1 MLVNMIDLLKH
12 AQKNGYAVLAASMQS
27 EGNMKVAIQAA
38 EENHSPII
46 LNHRYDR
53 FDEDFYRYG
62 QIARQLA
69 ERTWV
74 PVAINQDHG
83 STVEQNMWAIRAGYT
98 GIMVDR
104 QTYPLEENIKLVR
117 EMTSLAH
124 TVGVTVESE
133 LGVVG
138 LGDAKD
144 IEEGKTKP
152 EEALRFVKE
161 TGIDCLAVCIGT
173 TNSFDVP
180 KDQLNVK
187 LDLDLLQRIMDV
199 VDISLVLH
207 GGSGVPDEMMSK
219 ACKMGVCKVNVGSD
233 LRLNARNT
241 LQKHMSVSDQLDY
254 WRWMD
259 AGYKERMAEK
269 MNVFGSVNQALIF
282 IEKYLGK

>member
-117 EMTSLAH
+117 EMTRLAH

-199 VDISLVLH
+199 VDVPLVLH

-233 LRLNARNT
+233 FRLNARNT

-269 MNVFGSVNQALIF
+269 MNVFGSVNQALSF

>member
-1 MLVNMIDLLKH
+1 
-12 AQKNGYAVLAASMQS
+12 
-27 EGNMKVAIQAA
+27 
-38 EENHSPII
+38 
-46 LNHRYDR
+46 
-53 FDEDFYRYG
+53 
-62 QIARQLA
+62 
-69 ERTWV
+69 
-74 PVAINQDHG
+74 
-83 STVEQNMWAIRAGYT
+83 MWAIRAGYT

-117 EMTSLAH
+117 EMTRLAH

-199 VDISLVLH
+199 VDVPLVLH

-233 LRLNARNT
+233 FRLNARNT

>member
-1 MLVNMIDLLKH
+1 MLVNMMDLLKH
-12 AQKNGYAVLAASMQS
+12 VQKNGYAVLAASMQS

-117 EMTSLAH
+117 EMTRLAH

-144 IEEGKTKP
+144 IKEGKTKP

-187 LDLDLLQRIMDV
+187 LDLDLLQRIMNV
-199 VDISLVLH
+199 VDIPLVLH

-233 LRLNARNT
+233 FRLNARNT

-269 MNVFGSVNQALIF
+269 MKVFGSVNQALSF

>member
-117 EMTSLAH
+117 EMTRLAH

-187 LDLDLLQRIMDV
+187 LDLDLLQRIMNV
-199 VDISLVLH
+199 VDIPLVLH

-233 LRLNARNT
+233 FRLNARNT

-269 MNVFGSVNQALIF
+269 MNVFGSVNQALSF